1 MKTIKMLAAAAVLAL
16 ATAPVAHAAVLAS
29 APALAAYPSLQ
40 IVYCDIVNL
49 DKVPRNVTIDIV
61 DYFGNVIGTSG
72 SQTVLPSQGNAFGDG
87 SGNGAWC
94 RFTVDG
100 SAKKYRAMA
109 VYDNGSAYTVSVP
122 AY

>member
-1 MKTIKMLAAAAVLAL
+1 MMKKMLLVAAGFVLSTAVASQ
-16 ATAPVAHAAVLAS
+16 AGTLAS
-29 APALAAYPSLQ
+29 APALGAYPQLQ
-40 IVYCDIVNL
+40 TIYCDILNL
-49 DKVPRNVTIDIV
+49 NNTPKPVTIDV
-61 DYFGNVIGTSG
+61 MDYFGIVISTSG
-72 SQTVLPSQGNAFGDG
+72 SQTVLAGQGTAWGDG

-109 VYDNGSAYTVSVP
+109 IYDNGTAYTVSIP